1 MHWHSIRIGTMTM
14 GMESAP
20 LQLVKEVG
28 CLESGQR
35 VPADT
40 CERNAIMLF
49 PPGAALPAGW
59 QSPWVK
65 AGWVV
70 SSACSELIPPR
81 LRNSAAS
88 VLTAPLGSEPGN
100 RGTSKALAG
109 GLGGVIRALDAA
121 NDGRPSSS
129 AMIGGSLRRSDFLS
143 QLSTVAASD
152 ASTLS
157 VLMAIHVDQ
166 ASKFGEALDRTAI
179 FDLEESISARIT
191 RVLESRD
198 AITLWLEFG
207 FGVLVQRETADQ
219 VCELAQRI
227 CASIA
232 AEPFKVGEESM
243 DLTVSVGLALSPTGS
258 AADRS
263 QEWFS
268 TAHAAQ
274 GIASRH
280 GGNRHE
286 GVLTREFEPM
296 PAERVLI
303 IREWVDEAKTGK
315 NVIVEFQ
322 PLLPACAES
331 GELYSVHAKLRDFRA
346 PLGGVYRREYLRL
359 ARDAGA
365 MVMIDRVA
373 LFHAFETLEQEHRG
387 GRRTQLV
394 VPVEMQSLSG
404 LAWRWLVETLRRT
417 QHLRDRLIL
426 EIQATPGLREKENL
440 LRIVRLRRFG
450 VRVCLRVAGKD
461 LNCIPALAKMPAD
474 LLRISHATL
483 QTCTDAEFRALVRSW
498 RSRGRK
504 LVVAGVSDIGTVSRL
519 SALGVDYLRGQALAT
534 TGPRLDYDFS
544 ATS

>member
-1 MHWHSIRIGTMTM
+1 MTM
-14 GMESAP
+14 GMEPAP
-20 LQLVKEVG
+20 LQLLEEVG
-28 CLESGQR
+28 SVESHR
-35 VPADT
+35 PAQAASQD
-40 CERNAIMLF
+40 RNAIMLF
-49 PPGAALPAGW
+49 PPGATLPVGW
-59 QSPWVK
+59 QTPWVK
-65 AGWVV
+65 AGWIV
-70 SSACSELIPPR
+70 SSACAERVPES
-81 LRNSAAS
+81 LRSSAAS
-88 VLTAPLGSEPGN
+88 VLTAPGRNEVGRRGS
-100 RGTSKALAG
+100 GTAVSG
-109 GLGGVIRALDAA
+109 GFGDVIRALGAA
-121 NDGRPSSS
+121 NDGRPSPT
-129 AMIGGSLRRSDFLS
+129 AMVGGTLRRSDFLA
-143 QLSTVAASD
+143 QLSVVAESAG
-152 ASTLS
+152 STLS

-166 ASKFGEALDRTAI
+166 AATFGESLDRTAI
-179 FDLEESISARIT
+179 FDLEESISARIA

-198 AITLWLEFG
+198 AITIWLEFG

-219 VCELAQRI
+219 VCALAQGI

-232 AEPFKVGEESM
+232 AEAFKVGEELM
-243 DLTVSVGLALSPTGS
+243 DLTVSVGLALSPSES

-303 IREWVDEAKTGK
+303 IREWIGEAKAGK

-322 PLLPACAES
+322 PLMPASANA

-365 MVMIDRVA
+365 MVMIDRIA
-373 LFHAFETLEQEHRG
+373 LFHAFETLEQEYRA
-387 GRRTQLV
+387 RRKTRLL
-394 VPVEMQSLSG
+394 VPVDMESLTG

-426 EIQATPGLREKENL
+426 EIPATPALREKENL

-450 VRVCLRVAGKD
+450 VRVCFRVAGKD
-461 LNCIPALAKMPAD
+461 LNFIPAWSKLPAD
-474 LLRISHATL
+474 FLRVSYSALHS
-483 QTCTDAEFRALVRSW
+483 CSDAEFVSLVRSW
-498 RSRGRK
+498 RARGRQ
-504 LVVAGVSDIGTVSRL
+504 LVVAGVSDVGAVGRL
-519 SALGVDYLRGQALAT
+519 AALGVDYLRGQALAS